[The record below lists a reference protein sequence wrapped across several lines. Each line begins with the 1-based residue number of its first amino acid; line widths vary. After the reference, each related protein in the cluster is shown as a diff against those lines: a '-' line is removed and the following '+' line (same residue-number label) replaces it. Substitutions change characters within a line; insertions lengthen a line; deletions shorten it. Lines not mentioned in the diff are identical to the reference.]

1 MRRLRLCPKDNPNFR
16 DITRKVQENEIL
28 QEIFRLV
35 YLVFTATFRVISRNI
50 DYLWDSVIKRKL
62 LITDVIVLTDR
73 PFHHCCKLEKF
84 QDGGELAAPKRTMVM
99 YMMMKTT
106 DSAVGI
112 S

>member
-1 MRRLRLCPKDNPNFR
+1 MSRDSNKQGLSHFVLIHCPKSDQNFR
-16 DITRKVQENEIL
+16 EIVRNVKENE
-28 QEIFRLV
+28 
-35 YLVFTATFRVISRNI
+35 TATFRIISRNI
-50 DYLWDSVIKRKL
+50 DYLGDSVIKRKL